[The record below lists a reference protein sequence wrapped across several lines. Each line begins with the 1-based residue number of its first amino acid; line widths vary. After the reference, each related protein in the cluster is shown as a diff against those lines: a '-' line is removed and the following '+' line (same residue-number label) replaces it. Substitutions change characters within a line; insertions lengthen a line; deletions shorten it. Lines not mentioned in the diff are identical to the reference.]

1 MHKGLLKV
9 SVANRMQRNQG
20 EMRSAGKVAGFTL
33 IETIVGLVVLALS
46 YAVISQ
52 FIFPAIT
59 RHADQLH
66 SIRAAELGQSVLN
79 EILTR
84 AYDENSDHVS
94 GALRC
99 GDTANGAPE
108 CTAVGNFGPDPD
120 PDPLIDPDETD
131 SPDNYNDVDDYH
143 GASFPGSDID
153 ESYEGYIVDIDVCYD
168 PDYDDSCDSSNRNV
182 AKRVR
187 VTVTTPLGD
196 SIVFASYRSNF

>member
-9 SVANRMQRNQG
+9 SAVNRQQRNQG
-20 EMRSAGKVAGFTL
+20 GMHSAGKVAGFTL

-52 FIFPAIT
+52 FIFPAMN

-66 SIRAAELGQSVLN
+66 SIRAAELGQSMLN

-99 GDTANGAPE
+99 GDSANGAPE
-108 CTAVGNFGPDPD
+108 CTSVGDFGLDTGEGTP
-120 PDPLIDPDETD
+120 PLNWDEK
-131 SPDNYNDVDDYH
+131 DNTNDVDDYH
-143 GASFPGSDID
+143 GASFNGSDMD
-153 ESYEGYIVDIDVCYD
+153 ESYEGYLIDIDVCYD
-168 PDYDDSCDSSNRNV
+168 ANYDDSCDSSNRNV
-182 AKRVR
+182 AKRIR
-187 VTVTTPLGD
+187 VMVTTPMGD
-196 SIVFASYRSNF
+196 TIVFASYRSNF